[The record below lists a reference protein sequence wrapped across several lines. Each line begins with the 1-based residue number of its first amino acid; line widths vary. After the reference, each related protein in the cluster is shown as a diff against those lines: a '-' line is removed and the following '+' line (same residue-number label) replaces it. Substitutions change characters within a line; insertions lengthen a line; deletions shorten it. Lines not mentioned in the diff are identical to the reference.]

1 MTTEV
6 STLVYKINFKFI
18 IQNFNNP
25 KVWKS
30 SWTVYD
36 YNGVKVKL
44 SIDAINVRQN
54 NLCLLLSGE
63 TSDGDT
69 DYHFIWLPLS
79 KDHYNETVF
88 NNMTFNALIELIRR
102 LERQSIYQSEAYKS
116 AKRFDA
122 DLTEAREQIAYDFL
136 DENGVTNDT
145 IRDAYVRDVIRQ
157 FDSTEQQD
165 MVVEQLR
172 YKLATKNYLMAC
184 VLYDKQ
190 DKYDEI
196 SSVAGNVDP
205 EELLRELVETINALD
220 IEDMASGTNDAL
232 GEI

>member
-18 IQNFNNP
+18 IHNFNNP

-44 SIDAINVRQN
+44 SVDSINVRQN
-54 NLCLLLSGE
+54 NLCLMLTGT

-69 DYHFIWLPLS
+69 EYNFIWLPLS

-102 LERQSIYQSEAYKS
+102 LERQSIYKSQAYKS

-122 DLTEAREQIAYDFL
+122 DLREAREQIAYDFL
-136 DENGVTNDT
+136 DENGVTNDA
-145 IRDAYVRDVIRQ
+145 IRDAYVRDVLHQ
-157 FDSTEQQD
+157 FDATEQQN
-165 MVVEQLR
+165 MVVQKLQ

-190 DKYDEI
+190 DKYEEI
-196 SSVAGNVDP
+196 ASIAGEKDP
-205 EELLRELVETINALD
+205 EELLRELFDVINTLD
-220 IEDMASGTNDAL
+220 IEDMASDTSDAL
-232 GEI
+232 EEI